1 MLYIVHGVDKPGS
14 EGTDIRA
21 AARPAHFEYLQQHAD
36 KVVLGGATLADDD
49 ETRTGSV
56 LIINVPDRKAAD
68 EWSLNEP
75 FRKAGLFDPVTVT
88 RMRRGQWNPGAAP
101 ETAEGN

>member
-1 MLYIVHGVDKPGS
+1 MLYIIHGVDKPGS
-14 EGTDIRA
+14 EGREIRA
-21 AARPAHFEYLQQHAD
+21 AARPAHFEYLQQHKD
-36 KVVLGGATLADDD
+36 KVVLGGATLADDN
-49 ETRTGSV
+49 ETRIGSV